1 MRLALTWHRCFRT
14 ALGVSRRCFAS
25 SRKVVKAVTCVDGQP
40 QSMAA
45 AQILSRMLKHGEEV
59 WVYRAL
65 KVHQATESV
74 DSKSEQPEQEE
85 AQRSVEEVA
94 EVVRE
99 RSGLGEEVMT
109 HVSTVMSPG
118 AAVTRFVGEK
128 SADFVALGSHGQG
141 RVLHKSLASYLMQ
154 SFAHTRILVCPLKDW
169 APTQARGLKYTV
181 VFDGCQTSRNALE
194 VLSSFT
200 TEEDTVE
207 ILHAHVVPQP
217 APRGKFRTT
226 MTPPSEEELA
236 KALQDSEELFQEAAG
251 ILRGGSVKEV
261 LGTHIQVLPGQ
272 QLGEQLLDKAI
283 GNKCDVLVAGTK
295 AMPGIGS
302 WVENFMKGR
311 TVMGVLKSSL
321 TVHLLNNAVEV
332 PVLYIN

>member
-1 MRLALTWHRCFRT
+1 
-14 ALGVSRRCFAS
+14 
-25 SRKVVKAVTCVDGQP
+25 
-40 QSMAA
+40 
-45 AQILSRMLKHGEEV
+45 
-59 WVYRAL
+59 
-65 KVHQATESV
+65 
-74 DSKSEQPEQEE
+74 
-85 AQRSVEEVA
+85 
-94 EVVRE
+94 
-99 RSGLGEEVMT
+99 
-109 HVSTVMSPG
+109 MSPG

-181 VFDGCQTSRNALE
+181 VFDGCQTSRNALQ

-311 TVMGVLKSSL
+311 TVMGVLHLGKGQLGGVARPEKHMQQVPKEKWRDRCLTFGSAVNNSIQLPSSRL
-321 TVHLLNNAVEV
+321 CLGS
-332 PVLYIN
+332 ICGC

>member
-1 MRLALTWHRCFRT
+1 MLGACRVRVPVRFRCFT
-14 ALGVSRRCFAS
+14 S

-40 QSMAA
+40 QAMAA
-45 AQILSRMLKHGEEV
+45 AQLMSRMLKQGDEV

-65 KVHQATESV
+65 KVAQANESPATE
-74 DSKSEQPEQEE
+74 KSETQQQEE
-85 AQRSVEEVA
+85 AQQTVDEVA
-94 EVVRE
+94 QVVRE
-99 RSGLGEEVMT
+99 RSGLGDEVKT
-109 HVSTVMSPG
+109 HVTSVMSPG
-118 AAVTRFVGEK
+118 AAVTRFVGDK
-128 SADFVALGSHGQG
+128 HCDFVALGSHGAG

-154 SFAHTRILVCPLKDW
+154 SYADTRILVCPLQTW
-169 APTQARGLKYTV
+169 EPTQERGLKYTV
-181 VFDGCQTSRNALE
+181 VFDGCQTSRHALE

-200 TEEDTVE
+200 TDEDTVE

-217 APRGKFRTT
+217 APRGKFRTAV
-226 MTPPSEEELA
+226 TPPSEEELA
-236 KALQDSEELFQEAAG
+236 KALKDSEELFAEASA
-251 ILRGGSVKEV
+251 ILSGSVKEV

-283 GNKCDVLVAGTK
+283 RNKCDVLVAGTK

-321 TVHLLNNAVEV
+321 TVHLLNNAVEL